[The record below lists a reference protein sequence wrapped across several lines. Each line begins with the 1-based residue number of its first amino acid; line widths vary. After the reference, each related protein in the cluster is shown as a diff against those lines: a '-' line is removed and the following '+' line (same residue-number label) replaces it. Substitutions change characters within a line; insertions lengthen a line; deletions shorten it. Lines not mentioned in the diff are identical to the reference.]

1 MSANPSEL
9 VLMGGNP
16 SYVGRAT
23 HGGKRYIFEYKTSF
37 GKRYYS
43 FDGGR
48 NWHKSKSEAF
58 HSAKNAGRLQQE
70 GTIRQTIANPSSGLA
85 GASQV
90 YEEFHG
96 EPGKHVDT
104 YIEPEPRPANL
115 GQLGVLVEL
124 QVKRD
129 GGWKWGI
136 LDFTGKD
143 VQVAGNVGHSQIYFV
158 GGDQKI
164 TRGQL
169 THLGVDNSKEML
181 DLGECMIIA
190 YRAKKMHVDGIAS
203 DYEHKF
209 GDATGRRP
217 RLMYDRR
224 GPQGRLFLVG
234 GEYTIEPEGIV
245 N

>member
-1 MSANPSEL
+1 MAQRRKNPAELVLMGANPAEL

-16 SYVGRAT
+16 GAR
-23 HGGKRYIFEYKTSF
+23 KPR
-37 GKRYYS
+37 R
-43 FDGGR
+43 R
-48 NWHKSKSEAF
+48 
-58 HSAKNAGRLQQE
+58 KN
-70 GTIRQTIANPSSGLA
+70 SLA
-85 GASQV
+85 GASEV

-96 EPGKHVDT
+96 EPGKFVDT
-104 YIEPEPRPANL
+104 FQEPEPRPVSL

-136 LDFTGKD
+136 LDFTGKEIH
-143 VQVAGNVGHSQIYFV
+143 VGGNTGKSQIYFV

-169 THLGVDNSKEML
+169 SHLGVDNSKEMI
-181 DLGECMIIA
+181 DLGECMTIA
-190 YRAKKMHVDGIAS
+190 YRARKMHVNGIAS

-209 GDATGRRP
+209 GDRTGRRP

-224 GPQGRLFLVG
+224 GPQGRLYLVG
-234 GEYTIEPEGIV
+234 GEYVILPEGID